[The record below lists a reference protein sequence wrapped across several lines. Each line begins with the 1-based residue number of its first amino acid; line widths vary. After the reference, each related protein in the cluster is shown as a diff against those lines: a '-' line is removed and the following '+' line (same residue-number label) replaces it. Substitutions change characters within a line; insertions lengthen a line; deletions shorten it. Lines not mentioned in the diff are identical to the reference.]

1 MSIDNQY
8 LNINKLSS
16 AYFNRTQMNIKR
28 RDFIKNSFILTGGFC
43 LPSSLSALS
52 FHTPRQPLRIRKN
65 VNTLGPADPD
75 LLAYRHAVEVM
86 KARPASDPTSWA
98 FQANIHDQF
107 CPHQNWFFLPWHRAY
122 ILKFE
127 EICRQASGVPSFC
140 LPYWDWTLNPKI
152 PQPFKDTSSPLY
164 ESSRRAAA
172 NGNGSALAEFVGQTA
187 INSILNISPFQD
199 FASAKTSIQK
209 KRVASGRLEGGPHN
223 HIHNFVGGKMA
234 DAKTAALDPIFWLH
248 HANVDRLWNAW
259 NINGHLNSV
268 DSVYTNHLFQAN
280 FYGAD
285 GLPVDFTVSS
295 LSSVAAL
302 GYTYEGQSA
311 PFAPASILPSTFVL
325 LDNSPI
331 KSNAVARV
339 QPFQTA
345 TLTLD
350 GFSALFD
357 RAFVNPTARLK
368 PKSRYVTAVISGEL
382 TRDEDFYVRVFIN
395 GSHVTKHTPI
405 TDPHYL
411 GSFTFFALSHV
422 HGHGEMMEHHEK
434 QTVSF
439 SFDITS
445 KLKELFG
452 VGQRNS
458 SQKKPADKIN
468 FQLLT
473 IPYKDGGKAEFLD
486 AKVEVFVT
494 QEA

>member
-1 MSIDNQY
+1 
-8 LNINKLSS
+8 
-16 AYFNRTQMNIKR
+16 MNIKR
-28 RDFIKNSFILTGGFC
+28 RDFIRNSFILTGGFC
-43 LPSSLSALS
+43 LPSSLAALS
-52 FHTPRQPLRIRKN
+52 FNTPGQLLRIRKD

-75 LLAYRHAVEVM
+75 LLAYRNAVEVM

-98 FQANIHDQF
+98 FQATIHNQF

-127 EICRQASGVPSFC
+127 EICRQASGVPSFN
-140 LPYWDWTLNPKI
+140 LPYWDWTLNPTI

-172 NGNGSALAEFVGQTA
+172 NGNGSALAEFVGQNA
-187 INSILNISPFQD
+187 INSILNTSPFQD

-234 DAKTAALDPIFWLH
+234 DAKTAALDPLFWLH
-248 HANVDRLWNAW
+248 HANIDRLWNAW
-259 NINGHLNSV
+259 NILGHLNSV
-268 DSVYTNHLFQAN
+268 DTVYTNHLFQAN

-311 PFAPASILPSTFVL
+311 PVSPARTVPGTFAL
-325 LDNSPI
+325 LDNSSI
-331 KSNAVARV
+331 KSNEVARL
-339 QPFQTA
+339 QKFQSA
-345 TLTLD
+345 SLGVE
-350 GFSALFD
+350 GFSQLFEK
-357 RAFVNPTARLK
+357 AFVTPTSRWK
-368 PKSRYVTAVISGEL
+368 PKSRCVTAIISGVPTNE
-382 TRDEDFYVRVFIN
+382 EDFYVRVFIN
-395 GSHVTKHTPI
+395 GKHITKDTPI

-411 GSFTFFALSHV
+411 GSFSFFASNHD
-422 HGHGEMMEHHEK
+422 HGDGEMMEHHEK
-434 QTVSF
+434 QRLYF

-445 KLKELFG
+445 KLRELYG
-452 VGQRNS
+452 VGRKTS
-458 SQKKPADKIN
+458 SQKKAMDRIN

-473 IPYKDGGKAEFLD
+473 IPYIDGGKAEFLD
-486 AKVEVFVT
+486 AQVEIVVT
-494 QEA
+494 QQA